1 MHSQSQTVA
10 ARTRRD
16 ESLSTWRYLHLPS
29 QSSPVAPLNRII
41 TLRQRFPASSSNRC
55 CYLPEYTS
63 ILLPHVRSSPPPW
76 QPPTDFVNLIYRLF
90 NFILLLYS
98 IIESVEINQFRQALE
113 SENLKGISSIPL
125 MVLLYIS
132 HGVLALSEVAYV
144 ALAWQVWREFG
155 WKVYKFLGADIAV
168 KRMFAHYQIFLCLV
182 KFDLFF
188 WVGFS
193 VQLIYLVLSTND
205 MEYYLTI
212 LALPLSLLLL
222 IEGHMAARYENK
234 WLMGSFMLGCLAAC
248 IYFVYKLFRI
258 WAQANNDFQEVYKS
272 LTVFGMPTVHVLRDL
287 F

>member
-1 MHSQSQTVA
+1 MPLSP
-10 ARTRRD
+10 RTLFN
-16 ESLSTWRYLHLPS
+16 SY
-29 QSSPVAPLNRII
+29 SSRA
-41 TLRQRFPASSSNRC
+41 Q
-55 CYLPEYTS
+55 
-63 ILLPHVRSSPPPW
+63 PPTNDPW
-76 QPPTDFVNLIYRLF
+76 QPLTDSVNPTHSLF

-98 IIESVEINQFRQALE
+98 IIESVEINQFQQALE
-113 SENLKGISSIPL
+113 TENLKGISSIPV

-132 HGVLALSEVAYV
+132 HAVLAISEVAYI

-155 WKVYKFLGADIAV
+155 WKVYKFLGADIAI

-193 VQLIYLVLSTND
+193 VQLIYLVLSEKD

-222 IEGHMAARYENK
+222 VEGHLAARYENK
-234 WLMGSFMLGCLAAC
+234 WLMGSFILGCLAAC
-248 IYFVYKLFRI
+248 VYFVYKLFRI
-258 WAQANNDFQEVYKS
+258 WEQANGEFRNVYKS
-272 LTVFGMPTVHVLRDL
+272 LTVFGMPTIHISYVL